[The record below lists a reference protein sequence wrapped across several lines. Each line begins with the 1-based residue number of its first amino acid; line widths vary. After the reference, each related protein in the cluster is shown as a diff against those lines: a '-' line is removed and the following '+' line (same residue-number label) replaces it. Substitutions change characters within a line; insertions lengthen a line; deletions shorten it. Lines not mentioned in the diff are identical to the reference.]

1 MGLTLNVKG
10 NVKIEQYIETQHVGT
25 QYVGRQ
31 YAEQQHI
38 QNRGAA
44 LPAPN
49 RYADLFRWIQDERTA
64 GHDYLA
70 DAGGN
75 RTLMCK
81 HLSDILGWAVDP
93 NTLGKRYKSN
103 LK

>member
-31 YAEQQHI
+31 YTENQHI

-49 RYADLFRWIQDERTA
+49 RYADLYRWIQDERIA
-64 GHDYLA
+64 GRDYLA

>member
-10 NVKIEQYIETQHVGT
+10 NVTIDQYIETQHVGT

-31 YAEQQHI
+31 HTEKQFVK
-38 QNRGAA
+38 NRGAS

-49 RYADLFRWIQDERTA
+49 RYADLYRWIQEEKIA
-64 GHDYLA
+64 GQDYLA

-81 HLSDILGWAVDP
+81 RLSDILGWAIDP
-93 NTLGKRYKSN
+93 NTLGKQYKSH

>member
-10 NVKIEQYIETQHVGT
+10 NVTIDQYIETQHVTT
-25 QYVGRQ
+25 QYVGKQ
-31 YAEQQHI
+31 YAEKQEI
-38 QNRGAA
+38 FNPKKS
-44 LPAPN
+44 LPAIN
-49 RYADLFRWIQDERTA
+49 RYADLYQWIQEEKAA

-70 DAGGN
+70 EAGGN

-81 HLSDILGWAVDP
+81 RLSDMVGWEINAD
-93 NTLGKRYKSN
+93 TLGKRYKTG